1 MKTEN
6 QMEYYLEKGA
16 NESIL
21 RKGAVQMAVAAED
34 GKYFD
39 FLRQGGIEE
48 KVENGMIFSYLYQKT
63 GEQSYLDC
71 VEKLKEKLQEE
82 TQGNEERSHYKLGS
96 EVQLEEM
103 YQVLPFFMECETRYG
118 KKEQYNYIIGQF
130 EKVQGMIYQEELGLL
145 VSDLEQVGY
154 YMMALVDVMDA
165 MNIEIYE
172 QYRKLQDYYKVLL
185 KEMRKKQQKWN
196 RKTELMMAYTMLKG
210 CRMNILLKE
219 KYQEPALKLLEAYE
233 RQISDDMEIKMAG
246 IFMMAYAQKLLLQKE
261 ME

>member
-6 QMEYYLEKGA
+6 QIEKYLEKGK
-16 NESIL
+16 NESVL
-21 RKGAVQMAVAAED
+21 LKGAVQVGVATENE
-34 GKYFD
+34 KYFEYV
-39 FLRQGGIEE
+39 RQTEIEE
-48 KVENGMIFSYLYQKT
+48 KIENGTVFSYLYQKT

-71 VEKLKEKLQEE
+71 VEKLKKKLQEE
-82 TQGNEERSHYKLGS
+82 TQENEECSYYKLGS

-130 EKVQGMIYQEELGLL
+130 EKVQGMIYKTELGLL

-185 KEMRKKQQKWN
+185 KEMRKKQQKWSM
-196 RKTELMMAYTMLKG
+196 KTELMMAYTMLKG

-219 KYQEPALKLLEAYE
+219 KYQESALKLLEAYE
-233 RQISDDMEIKMAG
+233 EQISDDMELKTAG